1 LIPNKLFGRF
11 TRQQRL
17 LNPSEFKYVFDCPV
31 KVNNAYL
38 SVLARE
44 NGQEIARLG
53 LAVPKRQI
61 KSAVT
66 RNRIKR
72 LIRESFRYNQAR
84 LAGLDIVVLV
94 RAGAARVANP
104 TFLLDLDK
112 LWDRLK
118 EQCEKSL
125 ST

>member
-1 LIPNKLFGRF
+1 M
-11 TRQQRL
+11 
-17 LNPSEFKYVFDCPV
+17 
-31 KVNNAYL
+31 
-38 SVLARE
+38 
-44 NGQEIARLG
+44 ARLG

-61 KSAVT
+61 KTAIA

-72 LIRESFRYNQAR
+72 LIRESFRYNQTR

-104 TFLLDLDK
+104 TFLRDLDT
-112 LWDRLK
+112 LWDRLI
-118 EQCEKSL
+118 EQCEKYL

>member
-1 LIPNKLFGRF
+1 LIPNNLFGRF

-17 LNPSEFKYVFDCPV
+17 LNPSEFKYVFDRPV
-31 KVNNAYL
+31 KVGNAYL
-38 SVLARE
+38 SVLARQ

-61 KSAVT
+61 KTAVS

-72 LIRESFRYNQAR
+72 LIRESFRYNQTR

-104 TFLLDLDK
+104 TFLHDLDK
-112 LWDRLK
+112 LWDSLK
-118 EQCEKSL
+118 KQCEKSL

>member
-1 LIPNKLFGRF
+1 MIPNKDFGLFS
-11 TRQQRL
+11 RQQRL
-17 LNPSEFKYVFDCPV
+17 LNPSDFKYVFDRPV
-31 KVNNAYL
+31 KVSNAYL

-44 NGQEIARLG
+44 NGQETARLG

-61 KSAVT
+61 KTAVT

-72 LIRESFRYNQAR
+72 LIRESFRHNQLS

-104 TFLLDLDK
+104 TFLQDLDQ

-118 EQCEKSL
+118 KQCEKSL

>member
-1 LIPNKLFGRF
+1 M
-11 TRQQRL
+11 
-17 LNPSEFKYVFDCPV
+17 
-31 KVNNAYL
+31 
-38 SVLARE
+38 LARP
-44 NGQEIARLG
+44 NGKEIARLG

-61 KSAVT
+61 KNAVL

-72 LIRESFRYNQAR
+72 LIRESFRYNQTR

-94 RAGAARVANP
+94 RAGASRVANP
-104 TFLLDLDK
+104 TFLQDLDK

-118 EQCEKSL
+118 KQCEKSL

>member
-1 LIPNKLFGRF
+1 M
-11 TRQQRL
+11 
-17 LNPSEFKYVFDCPV
+17 S
-31 KVNNAYL
+31 NAYL

-61 KSAVT
+61 KTAVT
-66 RNRIKR
+66 RNKIKR
-72 LIRESFRYNQAR
+72 LIRESFRHNQIS

-94 RAGAARVANP
+94 RAGAAGVANP
-104 TFLLDLDK
+104 TFLQDLDQ

-118 EQCEKSL
+118 KQCEKSL
-125 ST
+125 FT

>member
-1 LIPNKLFGRF
+1 LIPIRLFGRF
-11 TRQQRL
+11 PRQQRL
-17 LNPSEFKYVFDCPV
+17 LTPSEFKYVFDRPI
-31 KVNNAYL
+31 KAGNAYL
-38 SVLARE
+38 SVLARQ

-61 KSAVT
+61 KTAVT

-104 TFLLDLDK
+104 TFLQDLDK

-118 EQCEKSL
+118 KQCEKSL

>member
-1 LIPNKLFGRF
+1 LIPNNLFGRF
-11 TRQQRL
+11 SRQQRL
-17 LNPSEFKYVFDCPV
+17 LHPSDFKYVFDRPI
-31 KVNNAYL
+31 KAGNAYL
-38 SVLARE
+38 SVLARK
-44 NGQEIARLG
+44 NGMEFARLG

-61 KSAVT
+61 KKAVT

-72 LIRESFRYNQAR
+72 LIRESFRYNQAS

-94 RAGAARVANP
+94 RAGATRVANP
-104 TFLLDLDK
+104 TFLQDLDQ

-118 EQCEKSL
+118 KQCEKSL